1 MKIIS
6 IDYGNKRIGLAV
18 SDESGKLAKRF
29 RTLENTGT
37 DDAIIKIKKILLEE
51 KIERIVIG
59 VPVGLKAESEQTKK
73 TNDFIGALRNA
84 TNNPIECVNEVYTS
98 KMAEKNL
105 LDAGIKRKEL
115 KELIDQEAA
124 RIILQEYLDK
134 NIK

>member
-6 IDYGNKRIGLAV
+6 IDYGDKRTGLAV

-29 RTLENTGT
+29 GTLENKGEEPL
-37 DDAIIKIKKILLEE
+37 IIEIKKILLEE
-51 KIERIVIG
+51 KITLILVG
-59 VPVGLKAESEQTKK
+59 VPVGLNAESDQTRK
-73 TNDFIGALRNA
+73 TNHFIMLLKRM
-84 TNNPIECVNEVYTS
+84 TDIPVECVNEMYTS

-105 LDAGIKRKEL
+105 MDAGKRGIEI

>member
-6 IDYGNKRIGLAV
+6 IDYGDKRTGLAV

-29 RTLENTGT
+29 RTLENKGEEPL
-37 DDAIIKIKKILLEE
+37 IIEIKKILLEE
-51 KIERIVIG
+51 KIALILVG
-59 VPVGLKAESEQTKK
+59 VPVGLNAESDQTRK
-73 TNDFIGALRNA
+73 TNHFIMLLKRM
-84 TNNPIECVNEVYTS
+84 TDIPIECVNEMYTS

-105 LDAGIKRKEL
+105 LDAGKRGLEVKDL
-115 KELIDQEAA
+115 VDQEAA